1 MEFTWSYNNVTTL
14 PPAHAGKTISQVMAE
29 NTADTFQGYIT
40 SHEHAE
46 RLEAE
51 YTQLAS
57 AQIAVTIRQESL
69 ADIPRTNEGRAHW
82 RERIFYAIT
91 DFSNVV
97 NKDRVITL
105 APYGAVSRGTRGRT
119 RLADTEN
126 EAGKKLLFQRGWWAH
141 TPPSTTRRGG

>member
-1 MEFTWSYNNVTTL
+1 
-14 PPAHAGKTISQVMAE
+14 MAE

-97 NKDRVITL
+97 NKDRKKSGQGEKKEAKL
-105 APYGAVSRGTRGRT
+105 PGR
-119 RLADTEN
+119 
-126 EAGKKLLFQRGWWAH
+126 
-141 TPPSTTRRGG
+141 RRGNKRLYTRNKGS